1 MKFQLTMLFFSAN
14 MKLQLLVY
22 EYETE
27 DNGLIGR
34 VVVTTTDAHEDVWI
48 NGLMIK

>member
-1 MKFQLTMLFFSAN
+1 MLFFSAN

-27 DNGLIGR
+27 DNGLSVELLLQQQMLTR
-34 VVVTTTDAHEDVWI
+34 MF
-48 NGLMIK
+48 GLMG